1 VVRLARIV
9 AMAVIIGIGLFNLY
23 HAVIG
28 WTLSDAHAYWQAAMR
43 LREGADLYPM
53 MASQDA
59 SEVYRYAPWFAWLT
73 IPFTFLPPQVAGAI
87 WSVILLGASGVAL
100 LPLMRAR
107 AWVLVALFLPI
118 LVGISAFGNVQALM
132 IAWLVHGVGRR
143 TGPIWIA
150 LAASLKVFPLLLA
163 AAFAGRR
170 QWGRLVISVAL
181 SAALWA
187 PALLYDLSSYPTD
200 AGRARSLF
208 DLPVLYAVAVVAL
221 ILVTLRLASTKYGW
235 LAGAATV
242 AVALPRLLVYDVT
255 YLMLGVPAASRDTSR
270 SASSTE

>member
-200 AGRARSLF
+200 AGRARSLV

-235 LAGAATV
+235 LAGSATV